1 MKKLI
6 LINSLAMALFLTA
19 CSEIEPKPF
28 VPSTGHINEETQA
41 AGDIPELVT
50 QTPVLPAPAP
60 AVELEKYTVVVNEVP
75 VNELLFAL
83 ARDAQINV
91 DIDPTIEGV
100 VTINAIDQTFP
111 QILDR
116 IARQVD
122 LRYEF
127 NGDNLFIQPDVPFLR
142 TYTIDYVNMSRD
154 TSSTNTV
161 ATQISSTSGGG
172 DSGGGGGGGGGGLL
186 Y

>member
-1 MKKLI
+1 MKKII
-6 LINSLAMALFLTA
+6 LISSIALFSFLTA
-19 CSEIEPKPF
+19 CAEIEPKPF
-28 VPSTGHINEETQA
+28 VPSTGHINEEPQA
-41 AGDIPELVT
+41 AGNIPQLAT

-75 VNELLFAL
+75 VKELLFAL
-83 ARDAQINV
+83 ARDAQVNV
-91 DIDPTIEGV
+91 DIDPVIEGV
-100 VTINAIDQTFP
+100 VTINAIDQTLP

-122 LRYEF
+122 LRYEY
-127 NGDNLFIQPDVPFLR
+127 NGDNLQIMPDMPFLR

-161 ATQISSTSGGG
+161 ATQIASK
-172 DSGGGGGGGGGGLL
+172 
-186 Y
+186 